1 MPIDHDA
8 DRKTRPR
15 EAIAA
20 HLESHPRAGATPEG
34 IIASWLPARGYEDA
48 ILHIGEVLDAMVK
61 SGELVA
67 RPLPDGVTLY
77 VSAGTTS
84 PANSGEVKAN

>member
-1 MPIDHDA
+1 
-8 DRKTRPR
+8 
-15 EAIAA
+15 
-20 HLESHPRAGATPEG
+20 
-34 IIASWLPARGYEDA
+34 
-48 ILHIGEVLDAMVK
+48 MVK